1 MSGMVSGMD
10 DTGAPDGGVTRL
22 PRSAGSPYNPAVD
35 TGPRMQQPQTDY
47 TAARNNMVDGQIRPN
62 RVTDPRVLDAM
73 RSLPREQFVPAH
85 LASLA
90 YVDEDLPLGN
100 GRYLV
105 EPLVTARLVQ
115 MARIR
120 AGERVRVV
128 GAGTGYGAAVMAA
141 CDAKVTALEEDEALM
156 AIALRVLPRTA
167 PSVRLVEGRLA
178 AGVPGEA
185 RWDAIMIEGA
195 VSVIPD
201 AYAQQVAPGGR
212 LVTVLAPTG
221 VSGGRAIL
229 AEPVGVGASQ
239 RLRSREMFDCNTP
252 LLPGLSPAPSFVF

>member
-1 MSGMVSGMD
+1 
-10 DTGAPDGGVTRL
+10 
-22 PRSAGSPYNPAVD
+22 
-35 TGPRMQQPQTDY
+35 MQQPQTDY

-73 RSLPREQFVPAH
+73 RSLPREQFVPPH

-90 YVDEDLPLGN
+90 YVDEDLPLGG

-120 AGERVRVV
+120 TGERVLVV
-128 GAGTGYGAAVMAA
+128 AAGSGYGAAVAAA
-141 CDAKVTALEEDEALM
+141 CGGHVTALEEDEALM

-178 AGVPGEA
+178 AGLPSDGP
-185 RWDAIMIEGA
+185 WDAIIIEGA
-195 VSVIPD
+195 VAAVPEM
-201 AYAQQVAPGGR
+201 YAGQVAVGGR

-221 VSGGRAIL
+221 VAGGRAIL
-229 AEPVGVGASQ
+229 AEPVRVGGGQ
-239 RLRSREMFDCNTP
+239 RLRSREMFDCSTP

>member
-1 MSGMVSGMD
+1 
-10 DTGAPDGGVTRL
+10 
-22 PRSAGSPYNPAVD
+22 
-35 TGPRMQQPQTDY
+35 MQQPQTDY

-73 RSLPREQFVPAH
+73 RSLPRELFVPAH

-115 MARIR
+115 MARVR
-120 AGERVRVV
+120 AGERVLVV

-167 PSVRLVEGRLA
+167 PSVRLMEGRLA
-178 AGVPGEA
+178 AGVPGDGPWE
-185 RWDAIMIEGA
+185 AIMIEGA
-195 VSVIPD
+195 VSMIPE
-201 AYAQQVAPGGR
+201 AYAALVAPGGR

-221 VSGGRAIL
+221 VSGGRAVL
-229 AEPVGVGASQ
+229 AEPVGVGAAQ
-239 RLRSREMFDCNTP
+239 RLRAREMFDCNTP

>member
-1 MSGMVSGMD
+1 
-10 DTGAPDGGVTRL
+10 
-22 PRSAGSPYNPAVD
+22 
-35 TGPRMQQPQTDY
+35 MQQPQTDY
-47 TAARNNMVDGQIRPN
+47 SAARNNMVDGQIRPN

-73 RSLPREQFVPAH
+73 RRLPREQFVPAH
-85 LASLA
+85 LSSLA
-90 YVDEDLPLGN
+90 YIDEDLPLGG

-115 MARIR
+115 MARVR
-120 AGERVRVV
+120 TGERALVV
-128 GAGTGYGAAVMAA
+128 AAGTGYGAAVMAA
-141 CDAKVTALEEDEALM
+141 CEAHVTALEEDEALM

-178 AGVPGEA
+178 AGLPGDGP
-185 RWDAIMIEGA
+185 WDVIMIEGA
-195 VSVIPD
+195 VTAIPD
-201 AYAQQVAPGGR
+201 AYAGQVAAGGR

-229 AEPVGVGASQ
+229 AEPVGAGAGQ
-239 RLRSREMFDCNTP
+239 RLRAREMFDCSTP